1 MEIMIAEKRQ
11 MLQTFT
17 MQIQQHGKKDVVV
30 MGMGGNTSEPLSSSS
45 VHGSKMTTWGY
56 VHTTAWG
63 AELDLKQN
71 LQSVFIPATPL
82 HVQIQPTAGSA
93 VL

>member
-45 VHGSKMTTWGY
+45 VHGSKMTT
-56 VHTTAWG
+56 
-63 AELDLKQN
+63 
-71 LQSVFIPATPL
+71 
-82 HVQIQPTAGSA
+82 
-93 VL
+93 